1 MAFDG
6 LTLAVCVN
14 ELKNTLPDAKVQ
26 KILMPGREEI
36 VLMLY
41 SQQHGNL
48 KLVLNADAGNCSV
61 YLTTASK
68 PNPRTA
74 PAFCM
79 LLRKYLSGARIL
91 SVDQQGLD
99 RVVSVTL
106 EAKDELMQKS
116 ELKLIAEIMG
126 KHSNIILVGQDGRV
140 LDCVRRVSVDVSSKR
155 QVLPG
160 SMYLKPPTEQYNPL
174 ELSMTSLEELI
185 IPPENANLQRHL
197 SSTFQ
202 GMSTQTAKE
211 ILHLCGLDPANGVFT
226 RTHARVLA
234 SALHSFYKDAIER
247 PQPCIQI
254 NGAGL
259 PVFFSAVPYQTYPE
273 DLRQTFSSC
282 NGMLDYYYTKRESD
296 FLLSQKKDALQSVL
310 KKNLGKLNKKIK
322 IYLESLEEA
331 KKADGLAGRAQLI
344 TANIYR
350 LKKGMNRFEA
360 VDFAT
365 GEIVTVPLDLSLTP
379 AQNAQKLY
387 KKVSK
392 LKTAQEIN
400 TRQLEAALDE
410 REFLESTML
419 YVQNADDAAD
429 LDEIQ
434 YQLIKNGTM
443 KEHQKKKAAPP
454 PESAPREFTS
464 PAGYTILVGKNDRQ
478 NEMLTMRI
486 ADKSDIWFHAKN
498 MPGSHVLLLAKG
510 TPLENIDDASVLM
523 AAGLAAKYS
532 AAKQS
537 GKTPVDYTQRYNV
550 KKPPASRPGKVI
562 YDHYF
567 TLYVEPV

>member
-6 LTLAVCVN
+6 LTLAVCVD
-14 ELKNTLPDAKVQ
+14 ELKHKLPDAKIQ

-41 SQQHGNL
+41 SQQHGNI

-68 PNPRTA
+68 PNPKTA

-79 LLRKYLSGARIL
+79 LLRKYLAGARIL
-91 SVDQQGLD
+91 SVDQHGLD
-99 RVVSVTL
+99 RVVSVTV

-160 SMYLKPPTEQYNPL
+160 SMYLQPPTEQYNPL
-174 ELSMTSLEELI
+174 QLSMTSLEELV
-185 IPPENANLQRHL
+185 IPPDNGNVQRHL

-202 GMSTQTAKE
+202 GMSTQTANE
-211 ILHLCGLDPANGVFT
+211 IIHLSGLDPLGGIFT

-234 SALHSFYKDAIER
+234 SVLHDFYEKAIGH
-247 PQPCIQI
+247 PQPCIQT
-254 NGAGL
+254 NDLGL

-273 DLRQTFSSC
+273 NLRQLFPTC

-296 FLLSQKKDALQSVL
+296 FLLNQKKDALLSVL
-310 KKNLGKLNKKIK
+310 KKNLAKLNKKIK
-322 IYLESLEEA
+322 IYMESLEEA
-331 KKADGLAGRAQLI
+331 KKADDFASRAQLI

-350 LKKGMNRFEA
+350 LKKGMNHFEA
-360 VDFAT
+360 QDFTT
-365 GEIVTVPLDLSLTP
+365 GETVAIPLDLSLTP
-379 AQNAQKLY
+379 SQNAQKLF

-392 LKTAQEIN
+392 LKTAQEMG
-400 TRQLEAALDE
+400 TRQLEEALDE
-410 REFLESTML
+410 REFLENTML
-419 YVQNADDAAD
+419 YVQKADEAAD

-434 YQLIKNGTM
+434 FQMVKNGLIK
-443 KEHQKKKAAPP
+443 EQQKKKALPP
-454 PESAPREFTS
+454 PESSPREFTS

-478 NEMLTMRI
+478 NEMLTMRM
-486 ADKSDIWFHAKN
+486 ADKNDIWFHAKN
-498 MPGSHVLLLAKG
+498 MPGSHVLLLSRGAV
-510 TPLENIDDASVLM
+510 LDDIDDDSILM

-550 KKPPASRPGKVI
+550 KKTPASRPGKVI

>member
-6 LTLAVCVN
+6 LTLAICID

-26 KILMPGREEI
+26 KILMPNREEV

-41 SQQHGNL
+41 SQQHGTQ
-48 KLVLNADAGNCSV
+48 KFVLNADAGNCSV
-61 YLTTASK
+61 FLTTASK
-68 PNPRTA
+68 PNPKTA

-79 LLRKYLSGARIL
+79 LLRKYLTGARIL
-91 SVDQQGLD
+91 SIEQHGLD
-99 RVVSVTL
+99 RVVSITM

-116 ELKLIAEIMG
+116 VIKLVAEIMG

-160 SMYLKPPTEQYNPL
+160 SVYLPPPTEQYNPL
-174 ELSMTSLEELI
+174 ALSMTSLEELI
-185 IPPENANLQRHL
+185 TPAENANLLRHL

-202 GMSTQTAKE
+202 GMSTQAANE
-211 ILHLCGLDPANGVFT
+211 ILHISGIDPSAGIFS

-234 SALHSFYKDAIER
+234 SALHNFYMETIAHPK
-247 PQPCIQI
+247 PCIQL
-254 NGAGL
+254 NDAGL

-273 DLRQTFSSC
+273 NLRQTFPTC
-282 NGMLDYYYTKRESD
+282 NGMLDYYYTKRETD
-296 FLLSQKKDALQSVL
+296 FQLNQKKDALQSVL
-310 KKNLGKLNKKIK
+310 KKNLLKLNKKIK
-322 IYLESLEEA
+322 IYMESLEEA
-331 KKADGLAGRAQLI
+331 KKADDLTGRAQLI

-350 LKKGMNRFEA
+350 LKKGMSRFEA
-360 VDFAT
+360 EDFTT
-365 GEIVTVPLDLSLTP
+365 GESITIPLDLSLSP
-379 AQNAQKLY
+379 AQNAQRIY

-400 TRQLEAALDE
+400 TRQLEEALDE
-410 REFLESTML
+410 RDFLENTIL
-419 YVQNADDAAD
+419 FVQKADETAD
-429 LDEIQ
+429 LDDIQ
-434 YQLIKNGTM
+434 YQLVKKGVIK
-443 KEHQKKKAAPP
+443 EQQKKKALPP
-454 PESAPREFTS
+454 PESSPREFIS

-478 NEMLTMRI
+478 NETLTMRL

-498 MPGSHVLLLAKG
+498 MPGSHVLLFAKG
-510 TPLENIDDASVLM
+510 APLENIDDESILM

-537 GKTPVDYTQRYNV
+537 SKTPVDYTQRQNV

-567 TLYVEPV
+567 TLYVEPF